1 MASEYNIGPQERFI
15 LPPTT
20 AESTKARLFPTS
32 IFSKPDA
39 LRLQFLNAV
48 VNFQNTWWEHR
59 FWVGWVTTGAT
70 NSTPLLYPPNQGAAE
85 LKPL

>member
-15 LPPTT
+15 LPSTT
-20 AESTKARLFPTS
+20 AESTKARPFPTS

-59 FWVGWVTTGAT
+59 FWIELVTTGAT
-70 NSTPLLYPPNQGAAE
+70 NSTPLLYTPNQGASE
-85 LKPL
+85 LKTL